1 MTWLLLQSL
10 RRHSGNCGI
19 LRVYNLSRKG
29 GNSRRWSRSRG
40 IYRSCVSSWP
50 ILWVFLA
57 RVGRSKGRKG
67 KEAEKGRRREA
78 KEASYVCGG
87 LVRRPACELCVSKMS
102 GQRARPY
109 EHNSARYTRTDLSR
123 LAPRAVSLMDPHTA
137 AWTMY
142 PMRGEVRG
150 PSVPILCPIRLIP
163 SKVPRLESGHL
174 GGENLSPNF
183 T

>member
-1 MTWLLLQSL
+1 MQSL
-10 RRHSGNCGI
+10 RGHSNYSVSI
-19 LRVYNLSRKG
+19 IFHEREFSQMVSESRDLSIIRLVVANIVG
-29 GNSRRWSRSRG
+29 VPRARWK
-40 IYRSCVSSWP
+40 VE
-50 ILWVFLA
+50 
-57 RVGRSKGRKG
+57 G
-67 KEAEKGRRREA
+67 KEKKRERGRRRREA

-87 LVRRPACELCVSKMS
+87 PVRRPACQLCVSKMS

-123 LAPRAVSLMDPHTA
+123 LAPRAVSLMGSHTT
-137 AWTMY
+137 AWTVY
-142 PMRGEVRG
+142 PMRGEVRR

-174 GGENLSPNF
+174 CGENLSPNF